1 MKTAKNMMPMMIT
14 SKIKLQ
20 MHSTMEERKKEIEDI
35 SNLLFFD
42 FSIFQK
48 YFKDENYTELELV
61 FIQE

>member
-1 MKTAKNMMPMMIT
+1 
-14 SKIKLQ
+14 